1 MRKFLSVAILLGA
14 SALQAQD
21 GPPPGGP
28 GGRPP
33 GPGVVNPVKGERIAW
48 FGTWEGGFAEA
59 QRTKR
64 PIMLVSAAPHCH
76 EVPGVW

>member
-1 MRKFLSVAILLGA
+1 MRKILVLATLLGA
-14 SALQAQD
+14 AGLQAQD

-33 GPGVVNPVKGERIAW
+33 GPGVVNPAKGDRIAW
-48 FGTWEGGFAEA
+48 FGTWDAGLAEA
-59 QRTKR
+59 QRTNR
-64 PIMLVSAAPHCH
+64 PIMLVSAAPQCH

>member
-1 MRKFLSVAILLGA
+1 MRKTLILAALLG
-14 SALQAQD
+14 SSVLHAQD

-28 GGRPP
+28 GRPP
-33 GPGVVNPVKGERIAW
+33 GPGVVNPAKGDRIAW
-48 FGTWEGGFAEA
+48 FGTWEAGLAEA

-64 PIMLVSAAPHCH
+64 PIMLVSAAPQCH